1 MDAEGVTE
9 VPQGFV
15 KVMDFDL
22 TSIGGDLDVK
32 IEPADESL
40 SSGINGIGRPLS
52 EFNSDTDISDLSI
65 TKSYRCEGGDLSC
78 GGSSPDSVENKHEY
92 CSSSTLP
99 SDAENGEGPKR
110 ICLVCGDIASGYH
123 YGVASCEACKA
134 FFKRTIQG
142 MINGKRNCPIQYM
155 THLWTCSIADDKCLI
170 HLVIEFVRSWTHLT
184 SQTVL

>member
-1 MDAEGVTE
+1 MDTEGVAE
-9 VPQGFV
+9 VSQGYV

-22 TSIGGDLDVK
+22 TSISDLDVK

-142 MINGKRNCPIQYM
+142 MINGKNNCPTPVSGM
-155 THLWTCSIADDKCLI
+155 TIIPWLFTIASQIIVTSLGLHKVSI
-170 HLVIEFVRSWTHLT
+170 
-184 SQTVL
+184 

>member
-1 MDAEGVTE
+1 MRQRDFSLSHVDFSPGVICIFTSLE
-9 VPQGFV
+9 APVLTGLTSVSFV

-22 TSIGGDLDVK
+22 ASISGDLDVK

-40 SSGINGIGRPLS
+40 SNGINGIGRPLS

-65 TKSYRCEGGDLSC
+65 SKSYRCNGGDLSC
-78 GGSSPDSVENKHEY
+78 GGSSPDSVENHKHDHY
-92 CSSSTLP
+92 CSSSILP

-142 MINGKRNCPIQYM
+142 MINGKNM
-155 THLWTCSIADDKCLI
+155 
-170 HLVIEFVRSWTHLT
+170 
-184 SQTVL
+184 